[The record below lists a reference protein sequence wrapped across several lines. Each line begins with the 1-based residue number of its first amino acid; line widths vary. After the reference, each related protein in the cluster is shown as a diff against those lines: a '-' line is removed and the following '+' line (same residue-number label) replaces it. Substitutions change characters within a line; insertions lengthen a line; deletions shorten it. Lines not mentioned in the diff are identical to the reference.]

1 MDRISRTANSLMA
14 VLFAASLVAIA
25 AFSLP
30 ADTEPEFNVPTS
42 PMAMVDESRRVG
54 YASPELQ
61 DLATAAI
68 TEITYPWQEMLPEWT
83 IQFVPGSTKVA
94 GYTWS
99 SDRHIEV
106 FVRPGDD
113 ASSLARV
120 LAHEL
125 GHAVDVTFNTGD
137 DRREWLAQRKA
148 SSEDWWPAAGQADF
162 SAGAGDFAEAFAYWQ
177 LRDTDVRSEI
187 SGVPTSGDLALL
199 IQLSRPK

>member
-1 MDRISRTANSLMA
+1 MDRISRKANSLMA

-25 AFSLP
+25 VFSLP
-30 ADTEPEFNVPTS
+30 ADTGPEFDVPTS
-42 PMAMVDESRRVG
+42 PMAMVDDSRRIG
-54 YASPELQ
+54 YASPELRS
-61 DLATAAI
+61 LATAAI
-68 TEITYPWQEMLPEWT
+68 AEITYPWQELLPEWT

-137 DRREWLAQRKA
+137 DRREWLAQRKV
-148 SSEDWWPAAGQADF
+148 SSDAWWPAAGQADF

-177 LRDTDVRSEI
+177 LRDTEVRSEI
-187 SGVPTSGDLALL
+187 SGVPTTADLALL
-199 IQLSRPK
+199 IQLSRP